1 MPVHDLSCPN
11 CDYSLP
17 DQYFPRLE
25 FVPPNCPTCLI
36 ALQREWTTNRMHRTF
51 EKFEFVEGN
60 ERIEIDSLSKLRD
73 VERVSEQAYKEGR
86 GRPFVWRQFSQDNS
100 NMDRN
105 VFGENLHP
113 VIKER
118 NGRSNR
124 ERIQIR
130 RNKG

>member
-1 MPVHDLSCPN
+1 MPIHDWKCLTCN
-11 CDYSLP
+11 EVIMDHY
-17 DQYFPRLE
+17 QARLE
-25 FVPPNCPTCLI
+25 AEAPVCSSFHNME
-36 ALQREWTTNRMHRTF
+36 RMWTTNRMHRTF